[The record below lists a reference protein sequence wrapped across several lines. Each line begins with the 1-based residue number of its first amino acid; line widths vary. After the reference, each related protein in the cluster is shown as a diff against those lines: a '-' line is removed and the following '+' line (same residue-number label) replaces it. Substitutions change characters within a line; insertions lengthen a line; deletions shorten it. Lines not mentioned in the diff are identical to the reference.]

1 MLPEFGSRPRMSR
14 QEVGTSAYRL
24 LAPVAESARR
34 ARRAGSAAA
43 RKGTARLAV
52 ALFFVGILPA
62 LPAATQVATGQP
74 PPPIQLIF
82 DNHADPMQSI
92 PAAARPGVYAEWRD
106 ALAWLQ
112 GVCDTRGAAITFCAV
127 GEFMEYVAEDPSSW
141 PLLQAVYSSGGSLGT
156 HSHSEHRVGPHD
168 WRNLP
173 PSPTPAQVLDA
184 WNDHVGAVD
193 AAVAAIFGLSDPNAI
208 RQINNLRGTHV
219 PADDADRIALMA
231 AFGFRLH
238 QQGPCEQFYVY
249 FRHYA
254 LNPYRPSGTNFL
266 VHDPSGP
273 VINSPFGP
281 VLGTNSLHFG
291 IVQDM
296 RLPAVQA
303 RFLLTLLNWLDDALV
318 SHTERVWVTG
328 WGSHC
333 SDIIPG
339 GVSRPIVIPALDWHK
354 TYFVDETVSGVTALE
369 FSSATRAADLH
380 ETWEAE
386 HPGQVSFSYA
396 PATTDWRD
404 YPYLM
409 PVARYLADAQY
420 VSAAAAS
427 GVRLHRLTAG
437 PAAGG
442 PFPMWVAYPTAGEG
456 TTVDLA
462 PILGMPTVLTVSPR
476 TGLAPALSSAAVPV
490 PTTGLILVPPDR
502 RLPLPNGDVNLDGR
516 LTFDDID
523 PFVAVL
529 LGIDTNP
536 ARITAADVNRDG
548 IVTFDD
554 IDPFVALLGE

>member
-1 MLPEFGSRPRMSR
+1 MFPGIRYQPKISLREVDTPES
-14 QEVGTSAYRL
+14 RL
-24 LAPVAESARR
+24 LTSVAFPPCWASFGTVGRTGR
-34 ARRAGSAAA
+34 A
-43 RKGTARLAV
+43 TLPLAMI
-52 ALFFVGILPA
+52 LLLVGVLPA
-62 LPAATQVATGQP
+62 LPGTNKVAMGQP

-82 DNHADPMQSI
+82 DNHADPMQAI

-112 GVCDTRGAAITFCAV
+112 GVCDARGAAITFCSV
-127 GEFMEYVAEDPSSW
+127 GEFMEYVAEDASSW
-141 PLLQAVYSSGGSLGT
+141 PLMQAVYSAGGSLGT
-156 HSHSEHRVGPHD
+156 HSHREHRVGPHD

-219 PADDADRIALMA
+219 PADDAERIALMA

-266 VHDPSGP
+266 VHDPGGP

-281 VLGTNSLHFG
+281 VLGTNGVHFG
-291 IVQDM
+291 VLQDM

-303 RFLLTLLNWLDDALV
+303 RFLLTLLNWLDDAFV

-333 SDIIPG
+333 SDIIPT
-339 GVSRPIVIPALDWHK
+339 GVSRPVVIPALDWHK
-354 TYFVDETVSGVTALE
+354 TYFFDETVSGLTALE
-369 FSSATRAADLH
+369 FSSATRAADLY

-396 PATTDWRD
+396 PTTTDWRH

-409 PVARYLADAQY
+409 AVARYLADAQY
-420 VSAAAAS
+420 VSAAAVG

-442 PFPMWVAYPTAGEG
+442 PFPMWVAYPTAGADV
-456 TTVDLA
+456 TVNLT
-462 PILGMPTVLTVSPR
+462 PIVGMPTVLVASPR
-476 TGLAPALSSAAVPV
+476 TGLAPPQPSAAVPV
-490 PTTGLILVPPDR
+490 PTTGVILVPPDR
-502 RLPLPNGDVNLDGR
+502 RLPLPNGDVDLDGR

-529 LGIDTNP
+529 VGIDTNP
-536 ARITAADVNRDG
+536 ARVTAADVNRDG
-548 IVTFDD
+548 SVTFDD

>member
-1 MLPEFGSRPRMSR
+1 MILLL
-14 QEVGTSAYRL
+14 VG
-24 LAPVAESARR
+24 V
-34 ARRAGSAAA
+34 
-43 RKGTARLAV
+43 
-52 ALFFVGILPA
+52 LPA
-62 LPAATQVATGQP
+62 LPGTNEVATGQP

-112 GVCDTRGAAITFCAV
+112 DVCDARGAAITFCSV

-141 PLLQAVYSSGGSLGT
+141 PLMQAVYSASGSLGT
-156 HSHSEHRVGPHD
+156 HSHREHRVGPHD

-219 PADDADRIALMA
+219 PADDAERIALMA

-266 VHDPSGP
+266 VHDPGGP

-281 VLGTNSLHFG
+281 VLGTNGVHFG
-291 IVQDM
+291 VLQDM

-303 RFLLTLLNWLDDALV
+303 RFLLTLLNWLDDAFV

-333 SDIIPG
+333 SDIIPT
-339 GVSRPIVIPALDWHK
+339 GVSRPVVIPALDWHK
-354 TYFVDETVSGVTALE
+354 TYFVDETVSGLTALE
-369 FSSATRAADLH
+369 FSSATRAADLY

-396 PATTDWRD
+396 PTTTDWRH

-409 PVARYLADAQY
+409 AVARYLADAQY
-420 VSAAAAS
+420 VSAAAVG

-442 PFPMWVAYPTAGEG
+442 PFPMWVAYPTAGADV
-456 TTVDLA
+456 TVNLT
-462 PILGMPTVLTVSPR
+462 PILGMPTVLAASPR
-476 TGLAPALSSAAVPV
+476 TGLAPPQPSAAVPV
-490 PTTGLILVPPDR
+490 PTTGVILVPPDR

-516 LTFDDID
+516 LTFDYID

-529 LGIDTNP
+529 VGIDTNP
-536 ARITAADVNRDG
+536 ARVTAADVNRDG
-548 IVTFDD
+548 SVTFDD